1 MIWASFFI
9 LTVGQVLSPGPTASL
24 VILSGLRN
32 GFKSCLKLI
41 PGIFLGDIFL
51 MVASYFFISTLTTHM
66 AFLNNYITLLGGGF
80 LIFLGCKSLLKIKKE
95 RVKKENTSF
104 EEASLLS
111 GFLITALN
119 PKGFVFFVT
128 VLPLFIVESGSFLIQ
143 YVVLCA
149 IFLSVSIATDLLYA
163 YLASSLG
170 KRVRHTTQKAMLIIT
185 SLILICTGFYFLAL
199 FLGFF

>member
-1 MIWASFFI
+1 MLLASFLI
-9 LTVGQVLSPGPTASL
+9 LTVGQALSPGPTASL
-24 VILSGLRN
+24 VIFSGLRN

-41 PGIFLGDIFL
+41 PGIFLGDISL
-51 MVASYFFISTLTTHM
+51 MVASYFLISTLTTHM

-80 LIFLGCKSLLKIKKE
+80 LIFLGCKSLLSIEKK
-95 RVKKENTSF
+95 RTSKESTIF
-104 EEASLLS
+104 AEASLSS

-119 PKGFVFFVT
+119 PKGFIFFAT

-149 IFLSVSIATDLLYA
+149 IFLSVSVATDLLYA

-170 KRVRHTTQKAMLIIT
+170 KRVSYTIQKAMLSIT
-185 SLILICTGFYFLAL
+185 GLILIFTGLYFLVL